1 MTRIV
6 GIGKIIKEWR
16 MSQDWKILELYLRN
30 MTENLSDLFTLL
42 FKFEFTNTFTKVKVI
57 LIN

>member
-1 MTRIV
+1 
-6 GIGKIIKEWR
+6 

>member
-6 GIGKIIKEWR
+6 GIDKIIKEQQ

-30 MTENLSDLFTLL
+30 VTENLSDLFTLL
-42 FKFEFTNTFTKVKVI
+42 FNFEFANTFTRVKVI